1 MNWNA
6 NLGMKNT
13 NDPKAKYYRNYL
25 IMGKFFFKIQEA
37 AWWVVAEL
45 EDVLYPYRDREV
57 TEPLWVERGDLPVD
71 EVVYLKHQMEANSQ
85 RVERLQEEMIH
96 VLRRLGE
103 INSKLDIKNDHS
115 AKRQE
120 SSETNYQASKETS

>member
-71 EVVYLKHQMEANSQ
+71 EVGYLKHQMEANSQ

>member
-1 MNWNA
+1 
-6 NLGMKNT
+6 MKNT